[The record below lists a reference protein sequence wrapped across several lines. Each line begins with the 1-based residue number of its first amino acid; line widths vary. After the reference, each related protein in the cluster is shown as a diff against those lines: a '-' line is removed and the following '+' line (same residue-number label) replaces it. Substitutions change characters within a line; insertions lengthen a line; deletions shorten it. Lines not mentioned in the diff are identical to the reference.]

1 MNCSITSAVNAKNAA
16 RPTAQKTKKQSW
28 YTNSRTATVG
38 LLPARAILNTRQLG
52 LSLLPRT

>member
-28 YTNSRTATVG
+28 YTNNSRTATVG
-38 LLPARAILNTRQLG
+38 LLPARAILKTR
-52 LSLLPRT
+52 